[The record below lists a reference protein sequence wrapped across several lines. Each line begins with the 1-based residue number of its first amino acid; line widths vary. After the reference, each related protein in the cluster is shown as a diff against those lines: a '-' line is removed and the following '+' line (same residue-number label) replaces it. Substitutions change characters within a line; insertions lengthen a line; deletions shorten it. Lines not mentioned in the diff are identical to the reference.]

1 MVFSV
6 NSEPIPMTFYTHYCP
21 VTFIS
26 PSTHN
31 PWQTGGGGADF
42 SKNYTHQSW
51 HLYAQEGSGG
61 ACSPGKFWKLTPQ
74 MTHSRPYFGR
84 NMVVCVFLGPWTGR
98 GKRAGC
104 APSGYA
110 TVDPQPF
117 DPQPPRPTTSLKNLL
132 DPEKLKIGELY
143 VQSI

>member
-1 MVFSV
+1 MDGLLGQLWTNFNDILHALLSRYLHIPL
-6 NSEPIPMTFYTHYCP
+6 EPLDPQPLTDGG
-21 VTFIS
+21 
-26 PSTHN
+26 
-31 PWQTGGGGADF
+31 GGGGADF

-98 GKRAGC
+98 GERAGC
-104 APSGYA
+104 ASLWIRHCRPTA
-110 TVDPQPF
+110 
-117 DPQPPRPTTSLKNLL
+117 PRPTTSLKNLL

-143 VQSI
+143 V